1 MSNLP
6 GVACTA
12 ALICANMTLASREV
26 WPGWLTPA
34 AAASEASTRAADGAM
49 QVSGRA
55 LFEVDC
61 AACHQES
68 GQGIPGAFPALK
80 GNRAVNKPDPA
91 HHIHAVLFGEQGM
104 RVGGVRYLT
113 PMPPFA
119 ARLSDREVAAIVNF
133 ERGAWG
139 NHGRPVTVSEV
150 TRVRAAAAPAG
161 RAPRVVERAGWAS
174 SGQNDHNTRFAA
186 AEHTIDSANIG
197 SLRPKWVFTT
207 DGDVS
212 ATATVVNGVVY
223 FPDWGGKLWAI
234 DAQTGRARWSRNISD
249 YTGMPRS
256 VSRTSPAYW
265 HGELVIGTGNIMVG
279 DLSGAFEVGLDART
293 GAMLWRTRT
302 DPSSAAVMTG
312 SATIDRGIVYTGVS
326 SKTEHTHVAPVFRG
340 SVEALDARTGRILW
354 KTYMVPKGFNGAAVW
369 SSQPVVD
376 HTTGL
381 LYVTTGNSYSV
392 GKGYCVNPGQSRCR
406 RLPATAYIDS
416 IVALSLRSGSVA
428 WAHHTLTADTWTMS
442 HPNASPDFDFGA
454 GPNLYATVIRG
465 KRTDVLGAGQ
475 KSGMFYA
482 LDPATGR
489 EIWAT
494 QAGPG
499 GVLGGIEWG
508 TSTDGKRIYAALT
521 NGSHKA
527 YTYTSY
533 DGQRRITRGG
543 LWTAL
548 DAASG
553 RMLWQTADPEG
564 SRYITDGF
572 VSSANGVVYAGSS
585 GGNFYAMDAAT
596 GRIEWT
602 FPSGGAVWSGA
613 AIVDGCVY
621 WGSGY
626 DTRARELPYDGN
638 NDRFYAFTLSGGP
651 APRPVST
658 HE

>member
-1 MSNLP
+1 MSSFS
-6 GVACTA
+6 GVTCKA
-12 ALICANMTLASREV
+12 ALVCVTMALSSPRVWPDGLTLAAV
-26 WPGWLTPA
+26 
-34 AAASEASTRAADGAM
+34 SEAAEVRAADSQAGSEDRVPM
-49 QVSGRA
+49 Q
-55 LFEVDC
+55 
-61 AACHQES
+61 
-68 GQGIPGAFPALK
+68 
-80 GNRAVNKPDPA
+80 PDW
-91 HHIHAVLFGEQGM
+91 
-104 RVGGVRYLT
+104 R
-113 PMPPFA
+113 
-119 ARLSDREVAAIVNF
+119 
-133 ERGAWG
+133 
-139 NHGRPVTVSEV
+139 
-150 TRVRAAAAPAG
+150 
-161 RAPRVVERAGWAS
+161 S
-174 SGQNDHNTRFAA
+174 SGQNEHNTRYAA
-186 AEHTIDSANIG
+186 AEHTINSANAG
-197 SLRPKWVFTT
+197 TLRPKWLLTT

-223 FPDWGGKLWAI
+223 FPDWGGKLWAV
-234 DAQTGRARWSRNISD
+234 DARTGRMRWSRAISD
-249 YTGMPRS
+249 YTGAPRS

-265 HGELVIGTGNIMVG
+265 HGELVIGTGNIMVS
-279 DLSGAFEVGLDART
+279 DLGGAFEVGIDART

-312 SATIDRGIVYTGVS
+312 SATIDHGIVYTGVS
-326 SKTEHTHVAPVFRG
+326 SKTEHTHVLPIFRG

-354 KTYMVPKGFNGAAVW
+354 KTYMVPKEFNGGAVW

-376 HTTGL
+376 HKTGL

-392 GKGYCVNPGQSRCR
+392 GKGYCVNPGETHCR
-406 RLPATAYIDS
+406 RLPSDAYIDS
-416 IVALSLRSGSVA
+416 IVALNLRTGKVL

-454 GPNLYATVIRG
+454 GPNLYTTVIRG
-465 KRTDVLGAGQ
+465 KRTDMLGAGQ
-475 KSGMFYA
+475 KSGMYYA

-527 YTYTSY
+527 YTYTSFN
-533 DGQRRITRGG
+533 GQRAVTRGG

-548 DAASG
+548 DAATG
-553 RMLWQTADPEG
+553 RILWQTADPEG
-564 SRYITDGF
+564 SQYITDGF

-596 GRIEWT
+596 GRIEWK
-602 FPSGGAVWSGA
+602 FASGGAVWSGA
-613 AIVDGCVY
+613 AIVDGSVY

-638 NDRFYAFTLSGGP
+638 NNRFYAFALGG
-651 APRPVST
+651 RSTVSR
-658 HE
+658 